1 MGLSRDLTARQVTGL
16 SDPGEGSVDLVRV
29 RVLPDGRM
37 SRKDAARYIGI
48 AEKTMAMW
56 QLQAKK
62 GAPRSVRIAGR
73 RWYFKEDLDQYLR
86 DAAAGAV

>member
-1 MGLSRDLTARQVTGL
+1 MVLSRDPTARPVAGL
-16 SDPGEGSVDLVRV
+16 SGAGEGAVDLVRV

-62 GAPRSVRIAGR
+62 GAPPSVRIAGR
-73 RWYFKEDLDQYLR
+73 RWYFKTDLDQYLR